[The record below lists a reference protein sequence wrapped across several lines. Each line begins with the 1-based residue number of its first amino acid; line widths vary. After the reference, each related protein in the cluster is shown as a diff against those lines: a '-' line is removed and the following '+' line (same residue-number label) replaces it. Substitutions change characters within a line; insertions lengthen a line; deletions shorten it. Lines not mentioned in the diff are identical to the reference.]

1 MKDWS
6 DCDGNYIVNMK
17 NLFHEIEIIL
27 LFFSQR
33 ASRCRVWGCLGDIP
47 PPPSLVEDRS
57 YLYQVVKCCLERENL
72 LESFVTLKVWLS
84 QGSPALQADISA
96 LWNNT
101 GLGGIFSL
109 EITLQGLRSIKRTG
123 GRVVWSAPL
132 TAPNQ
137 LPKDVFSGRKNC
149 RFENKNLQFS
159 NFMFKLKDSLSG
171 GDGVRI

>member
-33 ASRCRVWGCLGDIP
+33 ASRCRVWGCLGDIT

-123 GRVVWSAPL
+123 GGGLFGLRLSLRL
-132 TAPNQ
+132 T
-137 LPKDVFSGRKNC
+137 NC
-149 RFENKNLQFS
+149 LKMCFQEEKIAGLKIKICSFQILCS
-159 NFMFKLKDSLSG
+159 NEKIL
-171 GDGVRI
+171 